1 MMTIPV
7 LSAAEAAAWDAAART
22 QYHIPSRVLM
32 ESAGRAAAAVLVR
45 EFPDAMTR
53 GVLVVAGSG
62 NNGGDGWVLA
72 RALHAAGLSVWVVG
86 LDPKTD
92 DAIDNRALARIAG
105 VTELARDEPW
115 PAAAVA
121 VDALLGTGAAGPAR
135 GDVLDAAGRLAASAL
150 PILALDGPTGLDL
163 SNGEAHGPVRANV
176 TITFGG
182 ARRGHLL
189 ARDWCGR
196 VIVVDIGFPPADPA

>member
-1 MMTIPV
+1 MTIPV

-53 GVLVVAGSG
+53 GVLIAAGSG

-72 RALHAAGLSVWVVG
+72 RALHAAGLAVWVAA

-121 VDALLGTGAAGPAR
+121 VDALLGTAPPGRRAATCSMPPRGSRPAR
-135 GDVLDAAGRLAASAL
+135 SPSSPWTV
-150 PILALDGPTGLDL
+150 
-163 SNGEAHGPVRANV
+163 
-176 TITFGG
+176 
-182 ARRGHLL
+182 
-189 ARDWCGR
+189 
-196 VIVVDIGFPPADPA
+196 PPASTSRTGKPTVRYART